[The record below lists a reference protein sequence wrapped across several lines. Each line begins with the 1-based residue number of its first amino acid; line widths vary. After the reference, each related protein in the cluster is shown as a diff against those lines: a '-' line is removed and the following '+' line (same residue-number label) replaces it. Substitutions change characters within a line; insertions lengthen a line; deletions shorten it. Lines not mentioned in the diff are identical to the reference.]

1 MPTGARS
8 GSVPDAGARS
18 DASARVSGRRLEVL
32 RLLRTAG
39 VALSI
44 VELADGLDMHPNT
57 VRFHL
62 GALVDGG
69 LVQRQDSAPRAA
81 GRPPLL
87 FAPVRGMD
95 PGGPRRYSLLS
106 GVLAQALDGAPD
118 VRERA
123 LAAGR
128 EWGREVA
135 VPLAGVSPDD
145 PTAAVDRLVT
155 MLEELDFDPVLM
167 AGAGGAEGADPS
179 DGAGG
184 ADDRM
189 GAAAHGATG
198 AARAIGL
205 RRCPFLEVARAH
217 SPVVCPVHLGLMQG
231 VMEAWAAP
239 VTVDRL
245 DPFVEP
251 DLCLAH
257 LAPAGA
263 GSPLPEP

>member
-1 MPTGARS
+1 MPPGARS
-8 GSVPDAGARS
+8 GSATDAGART
-18 DASARVSGRRLEVL
+18 DATARLSGRRLDVL

-39 VALSI
+39 TSLSI
-44 VELADGLDMHPNT
+44 GELSDQLGMHPNT

-69 LVQRQDSAPRAA
+69 LVQRTDSAPRAP

-95 PGGPRRYSLLS
+95 PGGARRYRLLS
-106 GVLAQALDGAPD
+106 GALAQALEGAPD

-135 VPLAGVSPDD
+135 GAAPTD
-145 PTAAVDRLVT
+145 PRPAVDRLVT
-155 MLEELDFDPVLM
+155 VLEELDFDPVLM
-167 AGAGGAEGADPS
+167 RGAGGAEEGT
-179 DGAGG
+179 
-184 ADDRM
+184 
-189 GAAAHGATG
+189 AAAAPGTAG
-198 AARAIGL
+198 SPSSIGL
-205 RRCPFLEVARAH
+205 HRCPFLEVAQAH
-217 SPVVCPVHLGLMQG
+217 SAVVCPVHLGLMQG
-231 VMEAWAAP
+231 VMEGWGAP

-245 DPFVEP
+245 EPFVEP

-263 GSPLPEP
+263 GSPLPEPCGGVPTTKEI